1 MQTMGDTQL
10 RQELRSYQ
18 ILFIVLSALI
28 GTGVFVTNTEPLE
41 LSGPDGLLFALVVL
55 GIITVSVGDTVGHLV
70 QFFPAPNAIFEYTYN
85 FVDHELAWVV
95 GFAYWYAWV
104 AVFATEFL
112 QAASIAAYWNPSDN
126 LISILFYIITPLI
139 FVVLNCFNVK
149 YFGWVE
155 TVGGILKV
163 ILMIGVSIALYTVAA
178 EDGEGGQSGPIN
190 AKFQTNE
197 NYTNNF
203 GTAFCMGL
211 PLVAWSFGGIE
222 STTVAAFEA
231 RSVKDIARASSSVHW
246 ITFSLYLLFTISIM
260 LTVPWN
266 DPSLPAIYSQ
276 ATSNTARHGDHCGS
290 SQIAVVVALCN
301 ERSGHQS
308 RPGLAGFVNGCLL
321 YSVLSAGNT
330 ALYVASRTLYGLAS
344 SPRLRERG
352 YLGRFMRSLGTTHP
366 RTGVPVYAVVFSWLI
381 FCWVPL
387 LAFHSEPWEVLDGI
401 KQFLFVT
408 SSMAYVVVW
417 TVLCFAF
424 IRFRRWYVFAGG
436 TLPINPSRYIQ
447 LRDANFSRANKCR
460 KGLERLD
467 RENRPNTPSSAL
479 ASEMGENDDHYHK
492 FVSNDSITTYR
503 KHVNYFLPQPLAAW
517 TGLTGCF
524 LLFIVS
530 SSVWWDNN
538 SMVSRAW
545 SVSVFFLEGIIIFF
559 WLVLKVWNMTWDM
572 SWKTG
577 WISTNDNPDYPSEL
591 KETLDNLVRA
601 SEKGERRS
609 EAQRLAN
616 GATSRPPIS
625 SAGV

>member
-1 MQTMGDTQL
+1 MSSPGHFAHKTIMQTMGDTQL

-18 ILFIVLSALI
+18 ILFIALSALI

-41 LSGPDGLLFALVVL
+41 LSGPDGLFFALVVL

-126 LISILFYIITPLI
+126 LIAILFYIITPVV

-163 ILMIGVSIALYTVAA
+163 ILMIGVSIALYVVAA

-190 AKFQTNE
+190 SKFQTNK
-197 NYTNNF
+197 NYTNTF

-246 ITFSLYLLFTISIM
+246 ITFTLYLVFTISIM

-276 ATSNTARHGDHCGS
+276 ATSNTTRHDDHCGS

-330 ALYVASRTLYGLAS
+330 ALYVASRTL
-344 SPRLRERG
+344 
-352 YLGRFMRSLGTTHP
+352 
-366 RTGVPVYAVVFSWLI
+366 
-381 FCWVPL
+381 
-387 LAFHSEPWEVLDGI
+387 
-401 KQFLFVT
+401 
-408 SSMAYVVVW
+408 
-417 TVLCFAF
+417 
-424 IRFRRWYVFAGG
+424 
-436 TLPINPSRYIQ
+436 
-447 LRDANFSRANKCR
+447 

-492 FVSNDSITTYR
+492 FVSNDSVTTYR

-538 SMVSRAW
+538 SVVSRAW

-577 WISTNDNPDYPSEL
+577 WISTNDDPDYPSEL
-591 KETLDNLVRA
+591 KETLDSLVRA

-609 EAQRLAN
+609 EAHRLAN
-616 GATSRPPIS
+616 GATSRSLFS